1 MTRAF
6 EKLKVACEGP
16 EKTKAHW
23 RDWMSNSTWA
33 MIKQCT
39 LLRRAG
45 QLRRAEGQRMQQAIH
60 AALKRNYAARTAQVG
75 KLIVAELAKGNVH
88 EAFWHLK
95 GWYRNASETHAEP
108 CFHIVARLTCPPH
121 HHRQCQ
127 DAYQRIRDD
136 PPTDGEIRVAVA
148 KLTNG
153 RSAGVSQMQ
162 AEHLEEWLKGAQLEE
177 DPEKGAN
184 NVGAG

>member
-127 DAYQRIRDD
+127 DAYQRN
-136 PPTDGEIRVAVA
+136 PG
-148 KLTNG
+148 
-153 RSAGVSQMQ
+153 
-162 AEHLEEWLKGAQLEE
+162 
-177 DPEKGAN
+177 
-184 NVGAG
+184 